1 MKRNV
6 FNAFFYLICFL
17 IICCS
22 IYRLAFTVP
31 PQPET
36 QGYKEYLISTIIMSV
51 GIGLMVI
58 LPNLVIEYFAGDW
71 FS

>member
-1 MKRNV
+1 MKRNI
-6 FNAFFYLICFL
+6 FNGIFYLVCFF

-31 PQPET
+31 PQPGTE
-36 QGYKEYLISTIIMSV
+36 GYKEYLFSTIVMSV

-58 LPNLVIEYFAGDW
+58 LPNLVIEYLAGDW